1 MTFKNRC
8 VVLGLAVAIV
18 FVMGPCAFGESVYQ
32 KPPQEVLDVLHA
44 PTPPLAAI
52 SPAHDWMILVSPVR
66 YPPIADLAQPM
77 LRLGGARVVAASH
90 GIHGERYGNAFVM
103 TNVADGSQLPVA
115 LPAGAK
121 VGFPVWSADGKRYA
135 FENITSD
142 AIELW
147 VGEAGSAAVR
157 RIEGVAL
164 NPVLEDELQWMPDQ
178 RTLLVKTVPKG
189 MAAPPPEP
197 LAPRGPAV
205 QVASGEKGASST
217 YEVRDVLKNGHDE
230 DLFDYYGTAQLA
242 FVDAGS
248 GTVSPFGKPALYAG
262 VTPAPDGQHILVETV
277 HRPYSYLT
285 TNDRFPREVEVW
297 DRTGKVVHAVASVP
311 LADAVPIWG
320 VRTGPRDF
328 EWRPTEPA
336 TLIWAEAL
344 DGGSW
349 KKKVPNRDRI
359 MVQKAPF
366 DAAPVE
372 ALKTEQ
378 RFGGFRWGEKNGLA
392 LVTEFDA
399 IKHWARTY
407 AINFDD
413 PKAPP
418 RLVWDMS
425 SDERYKHPGFPVMR
439 RLPNGFEVMEQKG
452 DAIYLA
458 GLGASPEGDR
468 PFLDRFDLKTLRAER
483 LFRSE
488 KTAYESFAAW
498 FNVAAGQFITR
509 HESPADPPNFFV
521 RTLGKRFA
529 GAPAG
534 EAGWISAS
542 RAITRMADPTPQ
554 LRGITKRLVK
564 YTRADGV
571 DLSFTLYL
579 PPGYREGT
587 RLPAVVWA
595 YPLDYADPQMAGQVV
610 GSTQRFT
617 IIGWPL
623 QLFFL
628 LEGYAVIDNPSLP
641 VVGDTNT
648 IYDTY
653 MEQLVAGA
661 KAAVDKAVELGVVDR
676 DRIGVTG
683 HSHGALMTVNLLAHS
698 DLFRAG
704 VARSGS
710 YNKSLTAFG
719 FQNERRTLWE
729 ATDVYV
735 KVSPFFHVDTI
746 KAPLLLIHGAAD
758 ANPGTVPLQSEKLFE
773 AIRGNGGTVRLVM
786 LPFESHGYTA
796 MESIEDV
803 LYEMLAWFDRYVKNA
818 APRQG
823 AAGTAK

>member
-1 MTFKNRC
+1 
-8 VVLGLAVAIV
+8 L
-18 FVMGPCAFGESVYQ
+18 
-32 KPPQEVLDVLHA
+32 
-44 PTPPLAAI
+44 
-52 SPAHDWMILVSPVR
+52 
-66 YPPIADLAQPM
+66 
-77 LRLGGARVVAASH
+77 
-90 GIHGERYGNAFVM
+90 AFV
-103 TNVADGSQLPVA
+103 
-115 LPAGAK
+115 
-121 VGFPVWSADGKRYA
+121 
-135 FENITSD
+135 NITSD

-147 VGEAGSAAVR
+147 VGEAGSATVR
-157 RIEGVAL
+157 RVEGVAL

-189 MAAPPPEP
+189 MGAPPPEP
-197 LAPRGPAV
+197 LAPKGPAV
-205 QVASGEKGASST
+205 QEASGEKGGSST

-230 DLFDYYGTAQLA
+230 ELFDYYGTAQLA
-242 FVDAGS
+242 FVDADGV
-248 GTVSPFGKPALYAG
+248 TISPFGKPALYAG
-262 VTPAPDGQHILVETV
+262 LTPAPDGQHILVETV

-297 DRTGKVVHAVASVP
+297 DRTGTVLHKVASVP

-320 VRTGPRDF
+320 VRTGPREF
-328 EWRPTEPA
+328 EWRSTEPA

-344 DGGSW
+344 DGGNW
-349 KKKVPNRDRI
+349 KTKVPNRDRI
-359 MVQKAPF
+359 MTQKEPF

-372 ALKTEQ
+372 VLKTEQ
-378 RFGGFRWGEKNGLA
+378 RFGGFWWGERNGLA
-392 LVTEFDA
+392 LVAEFDA
-399 IKHWARTY
+399 IKHWTRVFMV
-407 AINFDD
+407 NFNK
-413 PKAPP
+413 PTAQP

-425 SDERYKHPGFPVMR
+425 SDERYKHPGYPVMR
-439 RLPNGFEVMEQKG
+439 ALPNGFHVMEQKG

-458 GLGASPEGDR
+458 GVGASAEGDR
-468 PFLDRFDLKTLRAER
+468 PFLDRFDVKTLKGER

-488 KTAYESFAAW
+488 KTAYESFAGW
-498 FNVAAGQFITR
+498 FNLATGQFITR

-521 RTLGKRFA
+521 RTLGKR
-529 GAPAG
+529 GPVVPPG
-534 EAGWISAS
+534 EAEWLSAS
-542 RAITRMADPTPQ
+542 RAITHFADPTPQ

-571 DLSFTLYL
+571 ELSFTLYL
-579 PPGYREGT
+579 PPGYKEGT

-735 KVSPFFHVDTI
+735 KVSPFFHAETI

-758 ANPGTVPLQSEKLFE
+758 ANPGTVPLQSEKLYE

-796 MESIEDV
+796 MESTEDA
-803 LYEMLAWFDRYVKNA
+803 LYEMLAWFDKYVKNA
-818 APRQG
+818 PPRQA

>member
-1 MTFKNRC
+1 
-8 VVLGLAVAIV
+8 
-18 FVMGPCAFGESVYQ
+18 
-32 KPPQEVLDVLHA
+32 
-44 PTPPLAAI
+44 
-52 SPAHDWMILVSPVR
+52 
-66 YPPIADLAQPM
+66 
-77 LRLGGARVVAASH
+77 
-90 GIHGERYGNAFVM
+90 
-103 TNVADGSQLPVA
+103 
-115 LPAGAK
+115 
-121 VGFPVWSADGKRYA
+121 
-135 FENITSD
+135 
-142 AIELW
+142 
-147 VGEAGSAAVR
+147 
-157 RIEGVAL
+157 
-164 NPVLEDELQWMPDQ
+164 
-178 RTLLVKTVPKG
+178 
-189 MAAPPPEP
+189 
-197 LAPRGPAV
+197 
-205 QVASGEKGASST
+205 
-217 YEVRDVLKNGHDE
+217 
-230 DLFDYYGTAQLA
+230 
-242 FVDAGS
+242 
-248 GTVSPFGKPALYAG
+248 
-262 VTPAPDGQHILVETV
+262 
-277 HRPYSYLT
+277 
-285 TNDRFPREVEVW
+285 
-297 DRTGKVVHAVASVP
+297 
-311 LADAVPIWG
+311 
-320 VRTGPRDF
+320 
-328 EWRPTEPA
+328 
-336 TLIWAEAL
+336 
-344 DGGSW
+344 
-349 KKKVPNRDRI
+349 VPNRDRI
-359 MVQKAPF
+359 MTQKAPF

-372 ALKTEQ
+372 VLKTEQ
-378 RFGGFRWGEKNGLA
+378 RFGGFWWGERNGLA
-392 LVTEFDA
+392 LVAEFDA
-399 IKHWARTY
+399 IKHWTRVFMV
-407 AINFDD
+407 NFDK
-413 PKAPP
+413 PTAQP

-425 SDERYKHPGFPVMR
+425 SDERYKHPGYPVMR
-439 RLPNGFEVMEQKG
+439 ALPNGFHVMEQKG

-458 GLGASPEGDR
+458 GVGASAEGDR
-468 PFLDRFDLKTLRAER
+468 PFLDRFDVKTLKGER

-488 KTAYESFAAW
+488 KTAYESFAGW
-498 FNVAAGQFITR
+498 FNLATGQFITR

-521 RTLGKRFA
+521 RTLGKR
-529 GAPAG
+529 GPVVPPG
-534 EAGWISAS
+534 EAEWLSAS
-542 RAITRMADPTPQ
+542 RAITHFADPTPQ

-571 DLSFTLYL
+571 ELSFTLYL
-579 PPGYREGT
+579 PPGYKEGT

-735 KVSPFFHVDTI
+735 KVSPFFHAETI

-758 ANPGTVPLQSEKLFE
+758 ANPGTVPLQSEKLYE

-796 MESIEDV
+796 MESTEDA
-803 LYEMLAWFDRYVKNA
+803 LYEMLAWFDKYVKNA
-818 APRQG
+818 PPRQA